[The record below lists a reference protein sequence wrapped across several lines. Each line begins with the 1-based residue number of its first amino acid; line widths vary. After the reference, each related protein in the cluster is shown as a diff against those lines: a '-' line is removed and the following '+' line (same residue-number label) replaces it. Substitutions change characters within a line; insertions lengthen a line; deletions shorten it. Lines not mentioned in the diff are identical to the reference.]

1 MYQAAEG
8 KVYPER
14 KKVKT
19 AVHAIF
25 ELLNRLKHRL
35 KESDQFQVLLTAIFL
50 RNSQKNQRTVLTHR
64 GKN

>member
-1 MYQAAEG
+1 MYQAAGG
-8 KVYPER
+8 KVHPER

-35 KESDQFQVLLTAIFL
+35 KESDQFQVLLAAIFL
-50 RNSQKNQRTVLTHR
+50 RHNQKSQRTVLTHG